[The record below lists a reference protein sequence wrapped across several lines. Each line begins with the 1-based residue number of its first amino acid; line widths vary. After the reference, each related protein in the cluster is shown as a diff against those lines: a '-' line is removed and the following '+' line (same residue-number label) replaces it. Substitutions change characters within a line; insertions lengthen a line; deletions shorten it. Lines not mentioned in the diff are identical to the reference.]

1 MFDWI
6 YNMMKPLPD
15 AKEKVPAEKV
25 DSVYKSYRWK
35 MFLGMYFG
43 YVIFYWLRKGESFV
57 RPMFAKE
64 MFGTGLTI
72 EQLGILGTIMYVTYG
87 VGKFMNGILADKCNI
102 RVFMATGLL
111 GASIVNLFFPFAP
124 SLIILYIL
132 WGLNGIF
139 QSMGFPPVAKGLV
152 HWFAPKERATK
163 WTIWSSSH
171 TFGTCTVGLVAT
183 GFLAMGNWRYVFIA
197 SGIIGIIGAIALLF
211 TLTDRPQSVGLPKI
225 EDYKNDRMPVVP
237 EKNLNHNQILVKYVF
252 GNGFLWILA
261 ITYVFVYFIRFAT
274 LDWTSVY
281 LVKECNFTPGA
292 AAATLAI
299 MPFFG
304 VPGGIVAGWIADKYF
319 KGRCAP
325 INIIFLIILG
335 TACFCCI
342 PSLGL
347 VSPDKFGP
355 VLSPIINGV
364 ILGAIGF
371 FVDGP
376 QNLVGGVQTSRVTV
390 QEAASAA
397 TGFTGMFGY
406 VGAVLSGV
414 GAAWIIDKFG
424 WEGFF
429 LSCVIACAI
438 SICLLMLTIKKEEE
452 GVAKAQEAKEKEAE
466 EAEEENQEENS
477 ENKVELT
484 KHIPVVCPHCGAEQT
499 EEGRSFCKECGKSFK
514 KNKTNSVKKKVKK
527 IKK

>member
-6 YNMMKPLPD
+6 YNIMKPLPD
-15 AKEKVPAEKV
+15 AKEKVPAEKI
-25 DSVYKSYRWK
+25 DSVYKAYRWK

-87 VGKFMNGILADKCNI
+87 IGKFLNGMLADRCNI

-111 GASIVNLFFPFAP
+111 GASLVNLFFPFAP
-124 SLIILYIL
+124 SLVILYVL

-183 GFLAMGNWRYVFIA
+183 GFLAMGNWRYVFVA
-197 SGIIGIIGAIALLF
+197 SGIIGIIGSIGLLM
-211 TLTDRPQSVGLPKI
+211 TLTDRPQAVGLPKI

-237 EKNLNHNQILVKYVF
+237 EKNLNRRQILFRYVF

-274 LDWTSVY
+274 LDWTAKY
-281 LVKECNFTPGA
+281 LVDECAFTPGG

-325 INIIFLIILG
+325 INIIFLVILG
-335 TACFCCI
+335 IACTCCL
-342 PSLGL
+342 PSVGL
-347 VSPDKFGP
+347 LSPNKFG
-355 VLSPIINGV
+355 VWSPIINGA

-390 QEAASAA
+390 QDAASAA

-406 VGAVLSGV
+406 LGAVLSGV
-414 GAAWIIDKFG
+414 GAAWIINAHG
-424 WEGFF
+424 WQGFF
-429 LSCVIACAI
+429 ASCIVACII
-438 SICLLMLTIKKEEE
+438 SIILLMFTIKKEEE
-452 GVAKAQEAKEKEAE
+452 GVAKANELKSKNQQETS
-466 EAEEENQEENS
+466 EEE
-477 ENKVELT
+477 KVEVMPAREG
-484 KHIPVVCPHCGAEQT
+484 KIICPHCGAEQDDT
-499 EEGRSFCKECGKSFK
+499 GRKFCVECGKNLK
-514 KNKTNSVKKKVKK
+514 
-527 IKK
+527 